1 MRASV
6 VSLFTFGCSFS
17 LFMEFADTIFTLG
30 IATSE
35 PTRFGLL
42 GLAGFARSLLKK
54 LTLQAVRRDL
64 IQ

>member
-1 MRASV
+1 
-6 VSLFTFGCSFS
+6 
-17 LFMEFADTIFTLG
+17 MEFADTIFTLG